1 VLPLLA
7 WQFIFMTILRYAPE
21 QVLTTIPFFEQLTM
35 GVGEFSEWSYI
46 LFLVWDTYD
55 RIPNYGFD
63 FNADRPAMRP
73 AYGTPDQVAGVWAK
87 PTRQLIWC
95 SF

>member
-35 GVGEFSEWSYI
+35 GVGEFSE
-46 LFLVWDTYD
+46 
-55 RIPNYGFD
+55 
-63 FNADRPAMRP
+63 
-73 AYGTPDQVAGVWAK
+73 
-87 PTRQLIWC
+87 
-95 SF
+95 